1 MLMVALNEITKCNL
15 SQLNDMNGFH
25 QELYEIG
32 KLHTESPRV
41 SHRTKAVQRSPSPQ
55 FEVN

>member
-41 SHRTKAVQRSPSPQ
+41 SHRTKAV
-55 FEVN
+55 